1 MGGADKPRLLHAGVE
16 PLRAF
21 AYQLTPNQQV
31 VRESDLTMRITNG
44 AEIKDRR
51 MKIRFEVRVRK
62 GEDAGNLL
70 EASML
75 DGSDD
80 SVGSWVRMTQ
90 ASNGSLRR
98 VVPDPPK
105 PYLCEDVESAL
116 ATVVTR
122 SIVQLP
128 PDPIGV
134 GARWQHVSSRDQGLI
149 QLLDLVTSELLSVE
163 GDVLTIS
170 SSATAFAL
178 PSRDLVFR
186 KVDAKATWRSTID
199 LRVPLPLRVE
209 NNGDSRIELVLG
221 QKIGL
226 LRTEL
231 ESMST
236 VRPRTPADPPTITVP
251 ACEALD
257 AKRLAECSTLGKT
270 ISDHEKLFGELD
282 VKGARLLGPTAKFE
296 AFSAEVTKLAL
307 TDSNL
312 VKHRAEY
319 QAMLLE
325 LMKLLRGELKGE
337 AMPVRLK
344 EVMGVND
351 RVMNALLRY
360 CKPKPADQGA
370 PTP

>member
-1 MGGADKPRLLHAGVE
+1 
-16 PLRAF
+16 
-21 AYQLTPNQQV
+21 
-31 VRESDLTMRITNG
+31 
-44 AEIKDRR
+44 
-51 MKIRFEVRVRK
+51 
-62 GEDAGNLL
+62 
-70 EASML
+70 
-75 DGSDD
+75 
-80 SVGSWVRMTQ
+80 
-90 ASNGSLRR
+90 
-98 VVPDPPK
+98 
-105 PYLCEDVESAL
+105 
-116 ATVVTR
+116 
-122 SIVQLP
+122 
-128 PDPIGV
+128 
-134 GARWQHVSSRDQGLI
+134 
-149 QLLDLVTSELLSVE
+149 VTSELLSVE

-226 LRTEL
+226 VRTEL
-231 ESMST
+231 ESRST
-236 VRPRTPADPPTITVP
+236 VRPRTPADPPAITVP

-307 TDSNL
+307 TDSTL
-312 VKHRAEY
+312 VQHRAEY

-325 LMKLLRGELKGE
+325 LTKLLRGELKGE

-351 RVMNALLRY
+351 RVTNARLRY
-360 CKPKPADQGA
+360 CKPKPANQGA